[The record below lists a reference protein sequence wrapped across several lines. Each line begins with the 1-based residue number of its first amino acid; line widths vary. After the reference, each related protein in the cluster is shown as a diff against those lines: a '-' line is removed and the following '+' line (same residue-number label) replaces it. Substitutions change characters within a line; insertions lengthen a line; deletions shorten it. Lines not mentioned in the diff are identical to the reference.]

1 MNRPLIVGSFVLTA
15 LALFATGLFMIGNR
29 HEAFARHAEFYVEFS
44 NLSGIAKGAKVQV
57 AGMDAGEVLDVRIP
71 ASPTTKFRVRLRINE
86 ALRGLVRTDSVVTIY
101 TEGVVGNK
109 FLSIGVGTAQA
120 PAAAPE
126 ATLASK
132 ETTELSA
139 LLDQAKGTITDID
152 ATVRNANSLI
162 TNADQL
168 MTTVGGNLNSALS
181 NASQL
186 VTTVGGNLN
195 STLNEVKTTVGNAND
210 VVVGLKEG
218 KGPAGMILR
227 DEALA
232 AQIRKAVTNAQGA
245 TDALS
250 HAAERAS
257 SLVADIQS
265 RSFPQKIDETLAS
278 VKDTV
283 SNLNAT
289 SKQVRQTVSDF
300 TGPDEKGVTAAENLR
315 ESLSNVDTATAN
327 MADDTEALKHNFFLR
342 GFFRSRGYFSLDRLS
357 PDLYRKDRLFSRPD
371 NRRAWLQA
379 DELFQLTADGAEQ
392 LTHKGRTLLNVTV
405 AQYGATILQS
415 PLVIEG
421 YSDATDAAQRLATSR
436 TRAILVRNYVQ
447 NHFQLDPS
455 TIGSVALENQ
465 PPAGLDRGDWNGIAI
480 VMLNSSRHR

>member
-1 MNRPLIVGSFVLTA
+1 MNKALIVGFFVLA
-15 LALFATGLFMIGNR
+15 SLALFATGLFMIGNR
-29 HEAFARHAEFYVEFS
+29 HEAFARHEQFYVEFS

-57 AGMDAGEVLDVRIP
+57 AGMDAGEVVDVRIP
-71 ASPTTKFRVRLRINE
+71 ASPASKFRVRLRITE
-86 ALRGLVRTDSVVTIY
+86 TLSGLVRTDSTVTIY
-101 TEGVVGNK
+101 TEGVVGDK
-109 FLSIGVGTAQA
+109 FLSISAGTAQA
-120 PAAAPE
+120 PAAAPDS
-126 ATLASK
+126 TLASK
-132 ETTELSA
+132 EATELSA

-152 ATVRNANSLI
+152 ATVRNANGLI
-162 TNADQL
+162 T
-168 MTTVGGNLNSALS
+168 

-195 STLNEVKTTVGNAND
+195 STVSEVKTTVGNAND
-210 VVVGLKEG
+210 VVIGLKEG
-218 KGPAGMILR
+218 KGLAGMLLR

-232 AQIRKAVTNAQGA
+232 AQIRQAVTNAQDA
-245 TDALS
+245 TDELS
-250 HAAERAS
+250 HAAKNAS
-257 SLVADIQS
+257 SLVSDVQS
-265 RSFPQKIDETLAS
+265 RGFPQKIDETLSS

-283 SNLNAT
+283 NNLDAT
-289 SKQVRQTVSDF
+289 SKQVRQTVADF

-315 ESLSNVDTATAN
+315 ESLSNVNTATAN

-342 GFFRSRGYFSLDRLS
+342 GFFRSRGYFNLDRLS
-357 PDLYRKDRLFSRPD
+357 PDLYRKDRTFARAN
-371 NRRAWLQA
+371 NRRAWLHA

-392 LTHKGRTLLNVTV
+392 LTQKGRTLLNVTV

-421 YSDATDAAQRLATSR
+421 YSDTADAAQRLATSR
-436 TRAILVRNYVQ
+436 TRAILVRNYLQ

-480 VMLNSSRHR
+480 VIVDASGHR